1 MGDWI
6 YRTSVDQDWISLIFF
21 INLILVV
28 GLNYSETNIFRDI
41 LKVHL
46 SSIYISKYTSDRNLT
61 FRDSFNILSAA
72 LTITSLSLLITW
84 FMTEVFDSVLFAF
97 EFYYILLGITFLGL
111 IRFITVRFV
120 LKQMNML
127 NKINIYQF
135 RGFTHNT
142 QFSIFLFILLFIGH
156 YAALS
161 PGIIIGFLILLI
173 LLWAILQARILLSF
187 IKSNPKDIFYLIFYL
202 CTIKMAP
209 WLWLYFMIIESR
221 L

>member
-28 GLNYSETNIFRDI
+28 GLNYSETNRFRDI

-84 FMTEVFDSVLFAF
+84 FMTEVFD
-97 EFYYILLGITFLGL
+97 
-111 IRFITVRFV
+111 
-120 LKQMNML
+120 
-127 NKINIYQF
+127 
-135 RGFTHNT
+135 
-142 QFSIFLFILLFIGH
+142 
-156 YAALS
+156 
-161 PGIIIGFLILLI
+161 
-173 LLWAILQARILLSF
+173 
-187 IKSNPKDIFYLIFYL
+187 
-202 CTIKMAP
+202 
-209 WLWLYFMIIESR
+209 
-221 L
+221 

>member
-21 INLILVV
+21 INLILVL
-28 GLNYSETNIFRDI
+28 GLNYSETNRFRDI

-142 QFSIFLFILLFIGH
+142 QFSKCF
-156 YAALS
+156 
-161 PGIIIGFLILLI
+161 
-173 LLWAILQARILLSF
+173 
-187 IKSNPKDIFYLIFYL
+187 NV
-202 CTIKMAP
+202 
-209 WLWLYFMIIESR
+209 
-221 L
+221 